1 MKFKKIPR
9 TVKKEE
15 EEAPKASRRLCEQGG
30 DALVE
35 WPSCCTEDCGGG
47 RFESCLQAGWIFGD
61 VAAPESPMLL

>member
-35 WPSCCTEDCGGG
+35 WPSCCSEDCGGG
-47 RFESCLQAGWIFGD
+47 RFESCL
-61 VAAPESPMLL
+61 